1 MKVRVLVAA
10 DVDPSFH
17 ERAGADARLAIRIQP
32 AHAEAELAASIGDAE
47 VLVTRAHNQV
57 TRRVIESAPALRII
71 AQGTSG
77 LDNIDI
83 AAAEERGIRIVG
95 IPGENANAVAELVIG
110 HLVSLTRTVGIYD
123 RMMRSGGWSRG
134 DCATRRELRGY
145 RLGIVGLGRVGGR
158 VARLA
163 GTFGMKPRAYDPYI
177 TSGTARER
185 GAELLPTLDELVA
198 ESDILT
204 LHVPLTDETT
214 RMIDARVLD
223 LLPRPA
229 IVINTCRGPVLD
241 LADALA
247 RLDGARLA
255 GLALDVYDEEPPRNV
270 TWPDTPRLILTPHV
284 AGCSFESKA
293 SIGKLLYERIC
304 DGLFSGVRAES

>member
-1 MKVRVLVAA
+1 
-10 DVDPSFH
+10 
-17 ERAGADARLAIRIQP
+17 
-32 AHAEAELAASIGDAE
+32 
-47 VLVTRAHNQV
+47 VTRAHNQV
-57 TRRVIESAPALRII
+57 TRRVIESGRSLRFI

-77 LDNIDI
+77 LDNID
-83 AAAEERGIRIVG
+83 AVAAEERGVAIIG

-110 HLVSLTRTVGIYD
+110 HLVSLTRTVGVYD
-123 RMMRSGGWSRG
+123 KMMRSGGWSRG

-163 GTFGMKPRAYDPYI
+163 GAFGMTPKAHDPYI
-177 TSGTARER
+177 SAETARER
-185 GAELLPTLDELVA
+185 GAELVPTLEELVTA
-198 ESDILT
+198 SDILT
-204 LHVPLTDETT
+204 LHVPLTAETN

-241 LADALA
+241 LSEALS
-247 RLDGARLA
+247 RLDGARLS
-255 GLALDVYDEEPPRNV
+255 GLALDVYDEEPPKGIA
-270 TWPDTPRLILTPHV
+270 WPDTPRLILTPHV

-293 SIGKLLYERIC
+293 SIGRLLYEKLC
-304 DGLFSGVRAES
+304 EALFGAGSAEHPALTDGAN